1 MPCALFRN
9 LVSPGRRLGL
19 ALGFTAL
26 SAAGADPSGIW
37 SGSMTGRDGNQREVS
52 FRFAA
57 DGPRLTGSML
67 GPTGNEIEI
76 SDGKVQGEEVT
87 FKVVLNWNGRPA
99 ALLYRGRLTGGEL
112 RLKMQRVGAPR
123 AIEMLLK
130 KAGA

>member
-1 MPCALFRN
+1 MLSGLFGRTAAP
-9 LVSPGRRLGL
+9 SRRLCL
-19 ALGFTAL
+19 ALLLPML
-26 SAAGADPSGIW
+26 SAAAELSGTW

-52 FRFAA
+52 FRFVA

-87 FKVVLNWNGRPA
+87 FKIVLQWNGNPA
-99 ALLYRGRLTGGEL
+99 ALLYRGRLTGTEL
-112 RLKMQRVGAPR
+112 RLKMQRAGAPR
-123 AIEMLLK
+123 AMEMLLK

>member
-1 MPCALFRN
+1 MPCALFHDSASS
-9 LVSPGRRLGL
+9 VRRLWL

-26 SAAGADPSGIW
+26 SAAGADPSGLW